1 MPTNR
6 YDDIIIGAGSAGAPL
21 AARLSEDPARQV
33 LLIEAGPDYPT
44 PEHTPADLLDANT
57 MSLVKHDWGFSAR
70 VVGARQIRFPQ
81 GRVSGGSSAVG
92 NTVAIRGMPGDYDD
106 WEAGGNKGWSWNEVL
121 PYLRAMEDDLDFDDD
136 FHGKHGPIPI
146 RRWRSD
152 ELTLVQQSFLRAC
165 LSAGYPY
172 VPDHNHPTSS
182 GVGPIPSNRRDA
194 SIRISTA
201 QAYLHA
207 ARSRPNLVIMAGA
220 LTHRV
225 LFDGDRAIG
234 VEVSNGEGQAER
246 ISGRRVTLSAGA
258 LHTPAILMR
267 SGIGPADQLRKFG
280 IDVRADRPGVGAN
293 LVDQPR
299 IGVFMVPKPGAENAG
314 ASTGQIVL
322 RTTADGSAQTN
333 DMYYAMVNHFDL
345 TRQFP
350 ELRRQSGAN
359 TVFGVMAVARRM
371 HSRGSVRLASADA
384 RALPEVDLNYLS
396 DERDYPILI
405 QALRKCWD
413 IAQDDV
419 IRGQGDRLAL
429 LRESDLDSDE
439 ALRDYLRVGI
449 DSAYNPAGTSLM
461 GPVTEEATVVDE
473 HCAVHDVA
481 GLHVADLSVLPL
493 MVRANTHLTAVLI
506 GERVADFLRTA

>member
-1 MPTNR
+1 MPTQW

-21 AARLSEDPARQV
+21 AARLSEDPDRQV
-33 LLIEAGPDYPT
+33 LLIEAGPDYSTAKPT
-44 PEHTPADLLDANT
+44 PPDLLDANT
-57 MSLVKHDWGFSAR
+57 MSLIKHDWGFSAR
-70 VVGARQIRFPQ
+70 VVGERMIRFPQ

-106 WEAGGNKGWSWNEVL
+106 WEAEGNKGWSWDEVL
-121 PYLRAMEDDLDFDDD
+121 PFFRDMEDDLDFDDD
-136 FHGKHGPIPI
+136 FHGKQGPIPI
-146 RRWRSD
+146 RRWRTE
-152 ELTLVQQSFLRAC
+152 ELTLVQKSFLKAC

-172 VPDHNHPTSS
+172 VPDHNDPTSS

-194 SIRISTA
+194 AIRISTA
-201 QAYLHA
+201 QAYLDT
-207 ARSRPNLVIMAGA
+207 ARVRPNLDIMADT

-225 LFDGDRAIG
+225 VFDGYRVIG
-234 VEVSNGEGQAER
+234 VEVSRGDGEPEYIA
-246 ISGRRVTLSAGA
+246 GRRVTLSAGA
-258 LHTPAILMR
+258 LHTPAVLMR
-267 SGIGPADQLRKFG
+267 SGIGPADRLRRLG
-280 IDVRADRPGVGAN
+280 IDVRANRPGVGAN

-299 IGVFMVPKPGAENAG
+299 MGVFLVPKPGAENAG

-322 RTTADGSAQTN
+322 RTTAEGSNQTN

-384 RALPEVDLNYLS
+384 RALPDVDLNYLS
-396 DERDYPILI
+396 DERDYEILT
-405 QALRKCWD
+405 QALRNCWD

-439 ALRDYLRVGI
+439 ALREYLRVSI
-449 DSAYNPAGTSLM
+449 DSAYNPAGTCLM
-461 GPVTEEATVVDE
+461 GPSAEEMTVVDE
-473 HCAVHDVA
+473 QCAVHDVS
-481 GLHVADLSVLPL
+481 GLYVADLSVMPL
-493 MVRANTHLTAVLI
+493 MVRANTHLTAVMI
-506 GERVADFLRTA
+506 GERAADFMR